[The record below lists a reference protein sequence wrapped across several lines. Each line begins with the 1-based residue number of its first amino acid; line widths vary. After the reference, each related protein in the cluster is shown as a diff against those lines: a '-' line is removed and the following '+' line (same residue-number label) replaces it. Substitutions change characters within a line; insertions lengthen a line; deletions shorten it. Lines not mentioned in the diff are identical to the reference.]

1 SASRSP
7 GRGDGPRLQMRG
19 TSVRPILI
27 LFADGAAHV
36 VEVGAVHEPQP
47 AVQKDKPKDLDATCV
62 GPSLPSARLI
72 WPV

>member
-36 VEVGAVHEPQP
+36 VEVGAVNEPQP
-47 AVQKDKPKDLDATCV
+47 AGRKDEPNNHDA
-62 GPSLPSARLI
+62 LPFICASTSAI
-72 WPV
+72 PGI